1 NGTQE
6 VALSFN
12 DLNITVMSWQPQAN
26 ILLTEA
32 TNYKDTCYYAA
43 FDLSSLETIPNPK
56 LIKKCDKEARGYAQL
71 SLDGEKMFHIELDEN
86 NLGGEIYQ
94 WNIISQ
100 KDNLLIPSQN
110 AQFGIKSLKVSPNG
124 NYIAYTWH
132 KRGAP
137 SHLYLFDLTTREQT
151 LMHQASKEHIPFPY
165 EWQRNSEAVNMIDT
179 KSLIT
184 FNIDKKQAIKRN
196 IAVNQWFLDLS
207 SISDSDYL
215 AAEEGRS
222 NYQLIEYHHL
232 FEQQALTQQVVMAS
246 EGADYF
252 PTAAK
257 SSYNKRFFVSSRSGQ
272 AQIWQAKE
280 GDISQLSQ
288 FPSDESNAV
297 YTLAL
302 SGNAQYLLFTRNE
315 KLQFIDLSS
324 GKLHSIPEL
333 NDQIATSYI
342 WHKNDR
348 TVLYSA
354 LAGNISQIWQFDI
367 MTRERK
373 MLTKTG
379 GEKLL
384 KSNTGIVYY
393 VNDNNLISLAFT
405 PEDKLYQQEITI
417 PLPQCW
423 CSLSLT
429 EDFLYSNTKQK
440 TLYRMNI
447 RTGEVTTTDLPN
459 KISGFYMLSD
469 QSLIATQVSQGNSQ
483 IKRITWQEE
492 Q

>member
-1 NGTQE
+1 
-6 VALSFN
+6 
-12 DLNITVMSWQPQAN
+12 ITVMSWQPQAN

-165 EWQRNSEAVNMIDT
+165 EWQRNGEAVNMIDT

-184 FNIDKKQAIKRN
+184 FNINKKQVIRRD
-196 IAVNQWFLDLS
+196 IATNQWFNDLS

-215 AAEEGRS
+215 AAEASSS
-222 NYQLIEYHHL
+222 NVQLIEYHHL
-232 FEQQALTQQVVMAS
+232 FEQQALTPQVVMAS
-246 EGADYF
+246 EGANYF
-252 PTAAK
+252 PTATK
-257 SSYNKRFFVSSRSGQ
+257 SSHDKRFFVSSRSGQ
-272 AQIWQAKE
+272 TQIWQAK
-280 GDISQLSQ
+280 GDDISQLSN
-288 FPSDESNAV
+288 FSSDEKNAV
-297 YTLAL
+297 YTLAV
-302 SGNAQYLLFTRNE
+302 SGNEQYLLFTRNE
-315 KLQFIDLSS
+315 KMQFIDLLS

-333 NDQIATSYI
+333 HDQIATSYI

-348 TVLYSA
+348 TILYSA
-354 LAGNISQIWQFDI
+354 LEENISQ
-367 MTRERK
+367 
-373 MLTKTG
+373 
-379 GEKLL
+379 
-384 KSNTGIVYY
+384 
-393 VNDNNLISLAFT
+393 
-405 PEDKLYQQEITI
+405 
-417 PLPQCW
+417 
-423 CSLSLT
+423 
-429 EDFLYSNTKQK
+429 
-440 TLYRMNI
+440 
-447 RTGEVTTTDLPN
+447 
-459 KISGFYMLSD
+459 
-469 QSLIATQVSQGNSQ
+469 
-483 IKRITWQEE
+483 
-492 Q
+492 

>member
-1 NGTQE
+1 
-6 VALSFN
+6 
-12 DLNITVMSWQPQAN
+12 
-26 ILLTEA
+26 
-32 TNYKDTCYYAA
+32 
-43 FDLSSLETIPNPK
+43 
-56 LIKKCDKEARGYAQL
+56 
-71 SLDGEKMFHIELDEN
+71 
-86 NLGGEIYQ
+86 
-94 WNIISQ
+94 
-100 KDNLLIPSQN
+100 
-110 AQFGIKSLKVSPNG
+110 
-124 NYIAYTWH
+124 
-132 KRGAP
+132 
-137 SHLYLFDLTTREQT
+137 
-151 LMHQASKEHIPFPY
+151 MHQASKERIPFPY

-184 FNIDKKQAIKRN
+184 FNIDKKQVIKRN
-196 IAVNQWFLDLS
+196 IAVNQWFIDLS

-222 NYQLIEYHHL
+222 NYQLIEYRHL
-232 FEQQALTQQVVMAS
+232 FEQQALNQQVVMAS

-257 SSYNKRFFVSSRSGQ
+257 SSHDKRFFVSSRSGQ

-302 SGNAQYLLFTRNE
+302 SGNEQYLLFTRNE

-324 GKLHSIPEL
+324 GKLHNIPEL

-348 TVLYSA
+348 TILYSA
-354 LAGNISQIWQFDI
+354 LAGKISQIWQFDI

-373 MLTKTG
+373 MLTKSG

-393 VNDNNLISLAFT
+393 VNDNNLISLALA

-447 RTGEVTTTDLPN
+447 HTGEVTTTDLPN

-469 QSLIATQVSQGNSQ
+469 QSLIA
-483 IKRITWQEE
+483 
-492 Q
+492 